1 MAESLHVIE
10 FFYVAHDQAGKRFT
24 GSFKAESK
32 AEALKL
38 LSERY
43 EIVTRLEHQTSSQRL
58 NPFSGRVRGEDLLGF
73 CETFSAMLE
82 GGINLKR
89 ALDTIVGDTR
99 NPALRNVIMDLSARV
114 GGGDSLSQ
122 ALGHHPNVFSGFF
135 VHMVEA
141 GESSGELPE
150 MLRRVAAFLEKTEK
164 MKDRVTAALTYPG
177 VVLAFAGVMVAV
189 ILAFGVPY
197 LQNLYDGLGIELP
210 GATRFLVLV
219 GNFMNDQVLLLVL
232 SFLLFLWLFWRFLH
246 NPKGRAF
253 IDKAKLSL
261 PPFSGLFEL
270 LYTGR
275 FARTLA
281 LLYSSGIPL
290 LSALGLT
297 AKSVGNQ
304 VIAQS
309 IEVTEEDLKAGG
321 KLSDSLRLNPYFSEA
336 AIGLIAAGEESGKL
350 DQMLVKVADF
360 YDRKADT
367 KLEALT
373 SIVEPLIMVVVG
385 IVIGGIIVTL
395 GLPFLTLAS
404 NF

>member
-1 MAESLHVIE
+1 M
-10 FFYVAHDQAGKRFT
+10 
-24 GSFKAESK
+24 
-32 AEALKL
+32 
-38 LSERY
+38 
-43 EIVTRLEHQTSSQRL
+43 
-58 NPFSGRVRGEDLLGF
+58 
-73 CETFSAMLE
+73 
-82 GGINLKR
+82 
-89 ALDTIVGDTR
+89 
-99 NPALRNVIMDLSARV
+99 
-114 GGGDSLSQ
+114 
-122 ALGHHPNVFSGFF
+122 
-135 VHMVEA
+135 
-141 GESSGELPE
+141 
-150 MLRRVAAFLEKTEK
+150 
-164 MKDRVTAALTYPG
+164 
-177 VVLAFAGVMVAV
+177 
-189 ILAFGVPY
+189 
-197 LQNLYDGLGIELP
+197 
-210 GATRFLVLV
+210 
-219 GNFMNDQVLLLVL
+219 
-232 SFLLFLWLFWRFLH
+232 
-246 NPKGRAF
+246 
-253 IDKAKLSL
+253 
-261 PPFSGLFEL
+261 FEL